1 MSLIIRNNGDVVYDS
16 DPNTDEN
23 KEFIHEWK
31 IKTNGVTYKIAVYAD
46 TMSDSLL
53 INQYEFPPPID
64 TISFYGEVFLFA
76 HKKVNHVYKPTNLTV
91 DLWKSLYRDMFKFE
105 RLHSTSTADE
115 DEIDELELIP
125 VHAKTKDG
133 YLKDGFVVD
142 DDDDDDDD
150 DECEE

>member
-1 MSLIIRNNGDVVYDS
+1 MSLIIRNNGDVIFCD
-16 DPNTDEN
+16 TIKDEK

-31 IKTNGVTYKIAVYAD
+31 IKTHGVTYKIAVYAD

-64 TISFYGEVFLFA
+64 TISFFGDVFLFA

-105 RLHSTSTADE
+105 SLHSTSAADE

-125 VHAKTKDG
+125 FHAKTKDG

-142 DDDDDDDD
+142 DDDY
-150 DECEE
+150 E